1 MTIFLERRLTQTGE
15 ELDDEECTD
24 RTVLWKDNTLQS
36 IGDWTP
42 LSQERGTSN
51 DVRLENNGVVESDN
65 NEPDFSLI
73 REVELL
79 LLDDSEDDH
88 GKGKKKLIDGFS
100 GETGEEVR
108 SSPIERVIYNL

>member
-1 MTIFLERRLTQTGE
+1 MTIFLARRLTQTGE
-15 ELDDEECTD
+15 ELDDEELTD

-51 DVRLENNGVVESDN
+51 DVRLENNGVVELDN
-65 NEPDFSLI
+65 PKPDLSLI
-73 REVELL
+73 IEVELL
-79 LLDDSEDDH
+79 LLDDLEDDH
-88 GKGKKKLIDGFS
+88 GKGKKKLIDGFT